1 MRGKVM
7 LKYKGYVGQVEFDD
21 EANIFHG
28 EIIGIRDVIAFQGE
42 SVSELRQAMEDSVDD
57 YLEMCKKHKRVPEKP
72 FSGKLILRLH
82 TELHRKIACAALQA
96 GKSINK
102 WITEVLDEKAA

>member
-1 MRGKVM
+1 M
-7 LKYKGYVGQVEFDD
+7 LNYKGYVGQVGFDD
-21 EANIFHG
+21 EASVFHG
-28 EIIGIRDVIAFQGE
+28 EIIGIRDVITFQGE

-72 FSGKLILRLH
+72 FSGKLILRLN

>member
-1 MRGKVM
+1 M

-21 EANIFHG
+21 EASIFHG
-28 EIIGIRDVIAFQGE
+28 EIIGIRDVITFQGE

-57 YLEMCKKHKRVPEKP
+57 YLEMCKKHKRAPEKP
-72 FSGKLILRLH
+72 FSGKLILRLN

-102 WITEVLDEKAA
+102 WIAEVLDEKAA